1 MPDPGTQSGALGGCG
16 AVPMLHRG
24 WTKGLG
30 MLRVTLRGAGLP
42 TVVLGSG
49 ETLLFGRAPHQV
61 LPEDADA
68 SLPLTALALPRC
80 APHVSRLLGE
90 LVVGEET
97 VRLRWH
103 GSGETQV
110 SSLFDAPGGAR
121 RVTVTEGMSLLL
133 DEGENALTVMRG
145 RQSGPSSYDDLT
157 IVVDVSPVAP
167 VPVQRPRTAADG
179 ELDGAV
185 TAPAPQLVRQTRE
198 WYVALALAEPWLTG
212 TDDYP
217 RPPSNREIFERVLG
231 WHGYAWNLERA
242 QRVDDA
248 IRAISRLAFGPRDDP
263 FQAGSGRA
271 QNVRFAIGRRAAEV
285 RLVTADDLDEVERAA
300 QRRLADR
307 KVPPAAGSSPTP

>member
-1 MPDPGTQSGALGGCG
+1 
-16 AVPMLHRG
+16 
-24 WTKGLG
+24 

-49 ETLLFGRAPHQV
+49 ETLLFGRAPYLA
-61 LPEDADA
+61 LPTDDPDA
-68 SLPLTALALPRC
+68 LVNVTELALPRC

-90 LVVGEET
+90 LVLGEEI

-121 RVTVTEGMSLLL
+121 RVTVAEGMSLLL
-133 DEGENALTVMRG
+133 DEGENHLVVMRG
-145 RQSGPSSYDDLT
+145 RQVGPSTYDDLS
-157 IVVDVSPVAP
+157 IIVDVTPATP
-167 VPVQRPRTAADG
+167 EPARRPPEPEE
-179 ELDGAV
+179 ELHGDT
-185 TAPAPQLVRQTRE
+185 TAPAPQLPRLSRE

-217 RPPSNREIFERVLG
+217 RPPSNREIYERVLG

-242 QRVDDA
+242 QRVDDS
-248 IRAISRLAFGPRDDP
+248 IRSVSRIAFGPKDDP
-263 FQAGSGRA
+263 FAAGGRA

-285 RLVTADDLDEVERAA
+285 RLVTADDLDAVERSAAERAA
-300 QRRLADR
+300 TSRN
-307 KVPPAAGSSPTP
+307 VPPREASPGRT